1 MDDKSSLQFC
11 FFGRI
16 KPENYTGMQ
25 MSEINE
31 TIETADPEAE
41 TAVPED
47 DQINGTNLDAESE
60 EGIEEEN
67 PFFAKNWMSIAKPS
81 KLQFEPDSLKA
92 DYGKFSIDPLEPGFG
107 VTIGHSLRR
116 VLLSS
121 IRGSAVFAVQ
131 IDGVTHEFSNIP
143 GIVEDMVQVILN
155 IKELKIEQFVDEII
169 ELELIGEGPCVIKA
183 GDISTFEKARILNPD
198 LVLATLQKGATVSM
212 TMYSRFNKG
221 YITSEENQQ
230 EELPVGTIYVD
241 SNHSPV
247 TRINYDVENSRV
259 DQKTDY
265 DRLNFEL
272 WTNGSVN
279 PTDSLAYAAKII
291 KEHMDVFINFD
302 ESRIKDEPE
311 EEIEDEPLNENL
323 YRSVSELELS
333 VRSINCLQNAKIE
346 TIGDLVQKSE
356 QAMLKTKN
364 FGRKSLNEIKVI
376 LTDMGLSL
384 GTTLENFDPMN
395 NPHEK

>member
-1 MDDKSSLQFC
+1 MTEL
-11 FFGRI
+11 
-16 KPENYTGMQ
+16 
-25 MSEINE
+25 NE
-31 TIETADPEAE
+31 TIEEADPEAE
-41 TAVPED
+41 NVSPED
-47 DQINGTNLDAESE
+47 NAITGTESDSNSE
-60 EGIEEEN
+60 EESTDEN
-67 PFFAKNWMSIAKPS
+67 PFFAKNWMSIAKPK
-81 KLQFEPDSLKA
+81 KLQFESENLKS
-92 DYGKFSIDPLEPGFG
+92 DYAKFSLDPLEPGFG
-107 VTIGHSLRR
+107 TTIGHSLRR

-155 IKELKIEQFVDEII
+155 IKELQVEQFVDEVV

-183 GDISTFEKARILNPD
+183 GDISTFEKAEILNPD

-221 YITSEENQQ
+221 YVTSEENQQ
-230 EELPVGTIYVD
+230 EDLPVGTIYLD

-247 TRINYDVENSRV
+247 SRINYDVVNSRV

-272 WTNGSVN
+272 WTNGSVK
-279 PTDSLAYAAKII
+279 PTDCLAYAAKII

-302 ESRIKDEPE
+302 ESSIKDEPE
-311 EEIEDEPLNENL
+311 EEIKEEPLNENL

-376 LTDMGLSL
+376 LTEMGLSL
-384 GTTLENFDPMN
+384 GTEVENFDPMN
-395 NPHEK
+395 NPHTN

>member
-1 MDDKSSLQFC
+1 MTEL
-11 FFGRI
+11 
-16 KPENYTGMQ
+16 
-25 MSEINE
+25 NE
-31 TIETADPEAE
+31 TIEEADPDAE
-41 TAVPED
+41 NVSPED
-47 DQINGTNLDAESE
+47 NAITGTESDSNSE
-60 EGIEEEN
+60 EESTDEN
-67 PFFAKNWMSIAKPS
+67 PFFAKNWMSIAKPK
-81 KLQFEPDSLKA
+81 KLQFESENLKS
-92 DYGKFSIDPLEPGFG
+92 DYAKFSLDPLEPGFG
-107 VTIGHSLRR
+107 TTIGHSLRR

-155 IKELKIEQFVDEII
+155 IKELQVEQFVDEVV

-183 GDISTFEKARILNPD
+183 GDISTFEKAEILNPD

-221 YITSEENQQ
+221 YVTSEDNQQ
-230 EELPVGTIYVD
+230 EDLPVGTIYLD

-247 TRINYDVENSRV
+247 SRINYDVVNSRV

-272 WTNGSVN
+272 WTNGSVK
-279 PTDSLAYAAKII
+279 PTDCLAYAAKII

-302 ESRIKDEPE
+302 ESSIKDEPE
-311 EEIEDEPLNENL
+311 EEIEEEPLNENL

-376 LTDMGLSL
+376 LTEMGLSL
-384 GTTLENFDPMN
+384 GTELENFDPMN
-395 NPHEK
+395 NPHTN

>member
-1 MDDKSSLQFC
+1 MTEL
-11 FFGRI
+11 
-16 KPENYTGMQ
+16 
-25 MSEINE
+25 NE
-31 TIETADPEAE
+31 TIEEADPDAE
-41 TAVPED
+41 NVSPED
-47 DQINGTNLDAESE
+47 NAITGTESDSNSE
-60 EGIEEEN
+60 EESTDEN
-67 PFFAKNWMSIAKPS
+67 PFFAKNWMSIAKPK
-81 KLQFEPDSLKA
+81 KLQFESQNLKS
-92 DYGKFSIDPLEPGFG
+92 DYAKFSLDPLEPGFG
-107 VTIGHSLRR
+107 TTIGHSLRR

-155 IKELKIEQFVDEII
+155 IKELQVEQFVDEVV

-183 GDISTFEKARILNPD
+183 GDISTFEKAEILNPD

-221 YITSEENQQ
+221 YVTSEENQQ
-230 EELPVGTIYVD
+230 EDLPVGTIYLD

-247 TRINYDVENSRV
+247 SRINYDVVNSRV

-272 WTNGSVN
+272 WTNGSVK
-279 PTDSLAYAAKII
+279 PTDCLAYAAKII

-302 ESRIKDEPE
+302 ESSIKDEPE
-311 EEIEDEPLNENL
+311 EEIEEEPLNENL

-376 LTDMGLSL
+376 LTEMGLSL
-384 GTTLENFDPMN
+384 GTELENFDPMN
-395 NPHEK
+395 NPHTN

>member
-1 MDDKSSLQFC
+1 
-11 FFGRI
+11 
-16 KPENYTGMQ
+16 

-41 TAVPED
+41 TAIPED
-47 DQINGTNLDAESE
+47 AQIAETNLDDEGE
-60 EGIEEEN
+60 EGVEEEN
-67 PFFAKNWMSIAKPS
+67 PFFAKNWMAIAKPS
-81 KLQFEPDSLKA
+81 KLQFEQDSLKA
-92 DYGKFSIDPLEPGFG
+92 DYGKFTIDPLEPGFG
-107 VTIGHSLRR
+107 MTIGHSLRR

-183 GDISTFEKARILNPD
+183 GDISTFEKAEVLNPD
-198 LVLATLQKGATVSM
+198 LFLATLQKGATVSM

-230 EELPVGTIYVD
+230 EELPVGTIYLD
-241 SNHSPV
+241 SNHFPV
-247 TRINYDVENSRV
+247 TRINYEVENSRV
-259 DQKTDY
+259 DKKTDY

-272 WTNGSVN
+272 WTNGSVK

-311 EEIEDEPLNENL
+311 EEVEDEPLNENL

-346 TIGDLVQKSE
+346 TIGDLVRKSE
-356 QAMLKTKN
+356 QEMLKTKN

-384 GTTLENFDPMN
+384 GTSLENFDPLN
-395 NPHEK
+395 NPHEKNRT

>member
-1 MDDKSSLQFC
+1 MTEL
-11 FFGRI
+11 
-16 KPENYTGMQ
+16 
-25 MSEINE
+25 NE
-31 TIETADPEAE
+31 TIEEADPEAE
-41 TAVPED
+41 NVSPED
-47 DQINGTNLDAESE
+47 NAITGTESDSNSE
-60 EGIEEEN
+60 EESTDEN
-67 PFFAKNWMSIAKPS
+67 PFFAKNWMSIAKPK
-81 KLQFEPDSLKA
+81 KLQFESENLKS
-92 DYGKFSIDPLEPGFG
+92 DYAKFTLDPLEPGFG
-107 VTIGHSLRR
+107 TTIGHSLRR

-155 IKELKIEQFVDEII
+155 IKELQVELFVDEVV

-183 GDISTFEKARILNPD
+183 GDISTFEKAEILNPD
-198 LVLATLQKGATVSM
+198 LVLATLQNGATVSM

-221 YITSEENQQ
+221 YVTSEENQQ
-230 EELPVGTIYVD
+230 EDLPVGTIYLD

-247 TRINYDVENSRV
+247 SRINYDVVNSRV

-272 WTNGSVN
+272 WTNGSVK
-279 PTDSLAYAAKII
+279 PTDCLAYAAKII

-302 ESRIKDEPE
+302 ESSIKDEPE
-311 EEIEDEPLNENL
+311 EEIEEEPLNENL

-376 LTDMGLSL
+376 LTEMGLSL
-384 GTTLENFDPMN
+384 GTELENFDPMN
-395 NPHEK
+395 NPHTN

>member
-1 MDDKSSLQFC
+1 
-11 FFGRI
+11 
-16 KPENYTGMQ
+16 

-31 TIETADPEAE
+31 TLETADTEAE
-41 TAVPED
+41 TVVPED
-47 DQINGTNLDAESE
+47 NISADTNLDTDAE
-60 EGIEEEN
+60 EGVNEEN
-67 PFFAKNWMSIAKPS
+67 PFFAKNWMSIAKPT

-92 DYGKFSIDPLEPGFG
+92 DYGKFTIDPLEPGFG
-107 VTIGHSLRR
+107 MTIGHSLRR

-155 IKELKIEQFVDEII
+155 IKELQIEQFVDEVV

-183 GDISTFEKARILNPD
+183 GDISTFGKAEILNPD
-198 LVLATLQKGATVSM
+198 LILATLQKGATVSM
-212 TMYSRFNKG
+212 TMFSRFNKG
-221 YITSEENQQ
+221 YVTSEENQQ
-230 EELPVGTIYVD
+230 EELPVGTIYLD

-247 TRINYDVENSRV
+247 TRINYEIENSRV
-259 DQKTDY
+259 DKKTDY

-272 WTNGSVN
+272 WTNGSVK

-311 EEIEDEPLNENL
+311 VEVEDEPLNENL

-356 QAMLKTKN
+356 QEMLKTKN

-384 GTTLENFDPMN
+384 GTSLDNFDPMN
-395 NPHEK
+395 NPHDK

>member
-1 MDDKSSLQFC
+1 MTEL
-11 FFGRI
+11 
-16 KPENYTGMQ
+16 
-25 MSEINE
+25 NE
-31 TIETADPEAE
+31 TIEEVDPEAE
-41 TAVPED
+41 NVSPED
-47 DQINGTNLDAESE
+47 NAITGTESDSNSE
-60 EGIEEEN
+60 EESTDEN
-67 PFFAKNWMSIAKPS
+67 PFFAKNWMSIAKPK
-81 KLQFEPDSLKA
+81 KLQFESQNLKS
-92 DYGKFSIDPLEPGFG
+92 DYAKFSLDPLEPGFG
-107 VTIGHSLRR
+107 TTIGHSLRR

-155 IKELKIEQFVDEII
+155 IKELQVEQFVDEVV

-183 GDISTFEKARILNPD
+183 GDISTFEKAEILNPD
-198 LVLATLQKGATVSM
+198 LVLATLQNGATVSM

-221 YITSEENQQ
+221 YVTSEENQQ
-230 EELPVGTIYVD
+230 KDLPVGTIYLD

-247 TRINYDVENSRV
+247 SRINYDVVNSRV

-272 WTNGSVN
+272 LTNGSVK
-279 PTDSLAYAAKII
+279 PTDCLAYAAKII

-302 ESRIKDEPE
+302 ESSIKDEPE
-311 EEIEDEPLNENL
+311 EEIEEEPLNENL

-376 LTDMGLSL
+376 LTEMGLSL
-384 GTTLENFDPMN
+384 GTELENFDPMN
-395 NPHEK
+395 NPHTN

>member
-1 MDDKSSLQFC
+1 
-11 FFGRI
+11 
-16 KPENYTGMQ
+16 

-31 TIETADPEAE
+31 TIETADTDAE
-41 TAVPED
+41 IAVPEENMSAD
-47 DQINGTNLDAESE
+47 TNLDIETE
-60 EGIEEEN
+60 EGVTEEN
-67 PFFAKNWMSIAKPS
+67 PFFAKNWMAIAKPT

-92 DYGKFSIDPLEPGFG
+92 DYGKFTIDPLEPGFG
-107 VTIGHSLRR
+107 MTIGHSLRR

-155 IKELKIEQFVDEII
+155 IKELQIEQFVDEIV

-183 GDISTFEKARILNPD
+183 GDISTFGKAEILNPD
-198 LVLATLQKGATVSM
+198 LILATLQKGATVSM
-212 TMYSRFNKG
+212 TMYLRFNKG
-221 YITSEENQQ
+221 YVTSEENQQ
-230 EELPVGTIYVD
+230 QDLPVGTIYLD

-247 TRINYDVENSRV
+247 TRINYEIENSRV
-259 DQKTDY
+259 DKKTDY

-272 WTNGSVN
+272 WTNGSVK
-279 PTDSLAYAAKII
+279 PSDSLAYAAKII

-302 ESRIKDEPE
+302 ESKIKDEVVVE
-311 EEIEDEPLNENL
+311 VEDEPLNENL

-356 QAMLKTKN
+356 QEMLKTKN

-384 GTTLENFDPMN
+384 GTSLDNFDPMN
-395 NPHEK
+395 NPHDK

>member
-1 MDDKSSLQFC
+1 
-11 FFGRI
+11 
-16 KPENYTGMQ
+16 MQ

-31 TIETADPEAE
+31 TIETEVKEAGTVASKENLTADANMDK
-41 TAVPED
+41 VV
-47 DQINGTNLDAESE
+47 E
-60 EGIEEEN
+60 EGDTEEN
-67 PFFAKNWMSIAKPS
+67 PFFAKNWMSIAKPT
-81 KLQFEPDSLKA
+81 KLKFEKDSLKA
-92 DYGKFSIDPLEPGFG
+92 DYGKFTIDPLEPGFG
-107 VTIGHSLRR
+107 MTIGHSLRR

-121 IRGSAVFAVQ
+121 IRGSNIFAVQ

-155 IKELKIEQFVDEII
+155 IKELQIEQFVDEVV
-169 ELELIGEGPCVIKA
+169 ELELIGEGPGVIKA
-183 GDISTFEKARILNPD
+183 GDISTFGKAEILNPD
-198 LVLATLQKGATVSM
+198 LILATLQKGATISM
-212 TMYSRFNKG
+212 TLFSRFNKG
-221 YITSEENQQ
+221 YVTSEENQL
-230 EELPVGTIYVD
+230 EELPVGTIYLD

-259 DQKTDY
+259 DKKTDY
-265 DRLNFEL
+265 DSLNFEL
-272 WTNGSVN
+272 WTNGSVK

-302 ESRIKDEPE
+302 ESKIKDEPE
-311 EEIEDEPLNENL
+311 VEEEAEPLNENL

-356 QAMLKTKN
+356 PEMLKTKN

-384 GTTLENFDPMN
+384 GTSLENFDPMN
-395 NPHEK
+395 NPHDS

>member
-1 MDDKSSLQFC
+1 
-11 FFGRI
+11 
-16 KPENYTGMQ
+16 

-31 TIETADPEAE
+31 TIETEVKEAGTVASKENLTADANMD
-41 TAVPED
+41 TVV
-47 DQINGTNLDAESE
+47 E
-60 EGIEEEN
+60 EGDTEEN
-67 PFFAKNWMSIAKPS
+67 PFFAKNWMSIAKPT
-81 KLQFEPDSLKA
+81 KLKFEKDSLKA
-92 DYGKFSIDPLEPGFG
+92 DYGKFTIDPLEPGFG
-107 VTIGHSLRR
+107 MTIGHSLRR

-121 IRGSAVFAVQ
+121 IRGSNIFAVQ

-155 IKELKIEQFVDEII
+155 IKELQIEQFVDEVV
-169 ELELIGEGPCVIKA
+169 ELELIGEGPGVIKA
-183 GDISTFEKARILNPD
+183 GDISTFGKAEILNPD
-198 LVLATLQKGATVSM
+198 LILATLQKGATISM
-212 TMYSRFNKG
+212 TLYSRFNKG
-221 YITSEENQQ
+221 YVTSEENQL
-230 EELPVGTIYVD
+230 EELPVGTIYLD

-259 DQKTDY
+259 DKKTDY
-265 DRLNFEL
+265 DSLNFEL
-272 WTNGSVN
+272 WTNGSVK

-302 ESRIKDEPE
+302 ESKIKDEPE
-311 EEIEDEPLNENL
+311 VEEEAEPLNENL

-356 QAMLKTKN
+356 PEMLKTKN

-384 GTTLENFDPMN
+384 GTSLENFDPMN
-395 NPHEK
+395 NPHDS

>member
-1 MDDKSSLQFC
+1 
-11 FFGRI
+11 
-16 KPENYTGMQ
+16 MQ

-31 TIETADPEAE
+31 TIETADTDLEI
-41 TAVPED
+41 AVPEE
-47 DQINGTNLDAESE
+47 NMSAVTNLETGTED
-60 EGIEEEN
+60 GVTEEN
-67 PFFAKNWMSIAKPS
+67 PFFAKNWMTIAKPT
-81 KLQFEPDSLKA
+81 KLQFEPDSLTA
-92 DYGKFSIDPLEPGFG
+92 DYGKFTIDPLEPGFG
-107 VTIGHSLRR
+107 ITIGHSLRR

-155 IKELKIEQFVDEII
+155 IKELQIEQFVGEIV

-183 GDISTFEKARILNPD
+183 GDISTFGKAEILNPD
-198 LVLATLQKGATVSM
+198 LILATLQKGATVSM
-212 TMYSRFNKG
+212 TMFSRFNKG
-221 YITSEENQQ
+221 YVTSEENQQ
-230 EELPVGTIYVD
+230 QDLPVGTIYLD

-247 TRINYDVENSRV
+247 TRINYEIENSRV
-259 DQKTDY
+259 DKKTDY

-272 WTNGSVN
+272 WTNGSVK
-279 PTDSLAYAAKII
+279 PSDSLAYAAKII

-302 ESRIKDEPE
+302 ESKIKDEVVVE
-311 EEIEDEPLNENL
+311 VEDEPLNENL

-356 QAMLKTKN
+356 QEMLKTKN

-384 GTTLENFDPMN
+384 GTSLDNFDPMN
-395 NPHEK
+395 NPHDK

>member
-1 MDDKSSLQFC
+1 MTEL
-11 FFGRI
+11 
-16 KPENYTGMQ
+16 
-25 MSEINE
+25 NE
-31 TIETADPEAE
+31 TIEEADPEAKNVS
-41 TAVPED
+41 AAD
-47 DQINGTNLDAESE
+47 NAINGTESDSNSE
-60 EGIEEEN
+60 EESTDEN
-67 PFFAKNWMSIAKPS
+67 PFFAKNWMSIAKPK
-81 KLQFEPDSLKA
+81 KLQFESENLKS
-92 DYGKFSIDPLEPGFG
+92 DYAKFTLDPLEPGFG
-107 VTIGHSLRR
+107 TTIGHTLRR

-155 IKELKIEQFVDEII
+155 IKELQVEQFVDEVV

-183 GDISTFEKARILNPD
+183 GDISTFEKAEILNPD
-198 LVLATLQKGATVSM
+198 LVLATLQSGATVSM

-221 YITSEENQQ
+221 YVTSEDNQL
-230 EELPVGTIYVD
+230 EDLPVGTIYLD

-247 TRINYDVENSRV
+247 SRINYDVVNSRV

-272 WTNGSVN
+272 WTNGSVK
-279 PTDSLAYAAKII
+279 PTDCLAYAAKII

-302 ESRIKDEPE
+302 ESSIKDEPE
-311 EEIEDEPLNENL
+311 EEIKEEPLNENL

-376 LTDMGLSL
+376 LTEMGLSL
-384 GTTLENFDPMN
+384 GTEVENFDPNN
-395 NPHEK
+395 NPHTN

>member
-1 MDDKSSLQFC
+1 
-11 FFGRI
+11 
-16 KPENYTGMQ
+16 MQ

-31 TIETADPEAE
+31 TLETADTEAE
-41 TAVPED
+41 TVVPED
-47 DQINGTNLDAESE
+47 NISADTNLDTDAE
-60 EGIEEEN
+60 EGVNEEN
-67 PFFAKNWMSIAKPS
+67 PFFAKNWMSIAKPT

-92 DYGKFSIDPLEPGFG
+92 DYGKFTIDPLEPGFG
-107 VTIGHSLRR
+107 MTIGHSLRR

-155 IKELKIEQFVDEII
+155 IKELQIEQFVDEVV

-183 GDISTFEKARILNPD
+183 GDISTFGKAEILNPD
-198 LVLATLQKGATVSM
+198 LILATLQKGATVSM
-212 TMYSRFNKG
+212 TMYSRFSKG
-221 YITSEENQQ
+221 YVTSEENQQ
-230 EELPVGTIYVD
+230 EELSVGTIYLD

-247 TRINYDVENSRV
+247 TRINYEIENSRV
-259 DQKTDY
+259 DKKTDY

-272 WTNGSVN
+272 WTNGSVK

-311 EEIEDEPLNENL
+311 VEVEDEPLNENL

-356 QAMLKTKN
+356 QEMLKTKN

-384 GTTLENFDPMN
+384 GTSLDNFDPMN
-395 NPHEK
+395 NPHDK

>member
-1 MDDKSSLQFC
+1 MTEL
-11 FFGRI
+11 
-16 KPENYTGMQ
+16 
-25 MSEINE
+25 NE
-31 TIETADPEAE
+31 TIEEADPEAE
-41 TAVPED
+41 NVSPED
-47 DQINGTNLDAESE
+47 NAITGTESDSNSE
-60 EGIEEEN
+60 EESTDEN
-67 PFFAKNWMSIAKPS
+67 PFFAKNWMSIAKPK
-81 KLQFEPDSLKA
+81 KLQFESENLKS
-92 DYGKFSIDPLEPGFG
+92 DYAKFSLDPLEPGFG
-107 VTIGHSLRR
+107 TTIGHSLRR

-155 IKELKIEQFVDEII
+155 IKELQTEQFVDEVV

-183 GDISTFEKARILNPD
+183 GDISTFEKAEILNPD
-198 LVLATLQKGATVSM
+198 LVLATLQNGATVSM

-221 YITSEENQQ
+221 YVTSEDNQQ
-230 EELPVGTIYVD
+230 EDLPVGTIYLD

-247 TRINYDVENSRV
+247 SRINYDVVNSRV

-272 WTNGSVN
+272 WTNGSVK
-279 PTDSLAYAAKII
+279 PTDCLAYAAKII

-302 ESRIKDEPE
+302 ESSIKDEPE
-311 EEIEDEPLNENL
+311 EEIKEEPLNENL

-376 LTDMGLSL
+376 LTEMGLSL
-384 GTTLENFDPMN
+384 GTEVENFDPMN
-395 NPHEK
+395 NPHTN

>member
-1 MDDKSSLQFC
+1 MTEL
-11 FFGRI
+11 
-16 KPENYTGMQ
+16 
-25 MSEINE
+25 NE
-31 TIETADPEAE
+31 TIEEADPEVE
-41 TAVPED
+41 NVSPED
-47 DQINGTNLDAESE
+47 NAITGTESDSNSE
-60 EGIEEEN
+60 EESTDEN
-67 PFFAKNWMSIAKPS
+67 PFFAKNWMSIAKPK
-81 KLQFEPDSLKA
+81 KLQFESQDLKS
-92 DYGKFSIDPLEPGFG
+92 DYAKFSLDPLEPGFG
-107 VTIGHSLRR
+107 TTIGHSLRR

-155 IKELKIEQFVDEII
+155 IKELQVELFVDEVV

-183 GDISTFEKARILNPD
+183 GDISTFEKAEILNPD
-198 LVLATLQKGATVSM
+198 LVLATLQNGATVSM

-221 YITSEENQQ
+221 YVTSEDNQQ
-230 EELPVGTIYVD
+230 EDLPVGTIYLD

-247 TRINYDVENSRV
+247 SRINYDVVNSRV

-272 WTNGSVN
+272 WTNGSVK
-279 PTDSLAYAAKII
+279 PTDCLAYAAKII

-302 ESRIKDEPE
+302 ESSIKDEPE
-311 EEIEDEPLNENL
+311 EEIEEEPLNENL

-364 FGRKSLNEIKVI
+364 FGRKSLNEIKLI
-376 LTDMGLSL
+376 LTEMGLSL
-384 GTTLENFDPMN
+384 GTEVENFDPMN
-395 NPHEK
+395 NPHTN

>member
-1 MDDKSSLQFC
+1 MTEL
-11 FFGRI
+11 
-16 KPENYTGMQ
+16 
-25 MSEINE
+25 NE
-31 TIETADPEAE
+31 TIEEVDPEAE
-41 TAVPED
+41 NVSPED
-47 DQINGTNLDAESE
+47 NAITGTESDSNSE
-60 EGIEEEN
+60 EESTDEN
-67 PFFAKNWMSIAKPS
+67 PFFAKNWMLIAKPK
-81 KLQFEPDSLKA
+81 KLQFESQNLKS
-92 DYGKFSIDPLEPGFG
+92 DYAKFSLDPLEPGFG
-107 VTIGHSLRR
+107 TTIGHSLRR

-155 IKELKIEQFVDEII
+155 IKELQVEQFVDEVV

-183 GDISTFEKARILNPD
+183 GDISTFEKAEILNPD
-198 LVLATLQKGATVSM
+198 LVLATLQNGATVSM

-221 YITSEENQQ
+221 YVTSEENQQ
-230 EELPVGTIYVD
+230 EDLPVGTIYLD

-247 TRINYDVENSRV
+247 SRINYDVVNSRV

-272 WTNGSVN
+272 WTNGSVK
-279 PTDSLAYAAKII
+279 PTDCLAYAAKII

-302 ESRIKDEPE
+302 ESSIKDEPE
-311 EEIEDEPLNENL
+311 EEIEEEPLNENL

-376 LTDMGLSL
+376 LTEMGLSL
-384 GTTLENFDPMN
+384 GTELENFDPMN
-395 NPHEK
+395 NPHTN

>member
-1 MDDKSSLQFC
+1 
-11 FFGRI
+11 
-16 KPENYTGMQ
+16 

-31 TIETADPEAE
+31 TLETADTEAE
-41 TAVPED
+41 TVVPED
-47 DQINGTNLDAESE
+47 NISADTNLDTDAE
-60 EGIEEEN
+60 EGVNEEN
-67 PFFAKNWMSIAKPS
+67 PFFAKNWMSIAKPT

-92 DYGKFSIDPLEPGFG
+92 DYGKFTIDPLEPGFG
-107 VTIGHSLRR
+107 MTIGHSLRR

-155 IKELKIEQFVDEII
+155 IKELQIEQFVDEVV
-169 ELELIGEGPCVIKA
+169 EFELIGEGPCVIKA
-183 GDISTFEKARILNPD
+183 GDISTFGKAEILNPD
-198 LVLATLQKGATVSM
+198 LILATLQKGATVSM
-212 TMYSRFNKG
+212 TMFSRFNKG
-221 YITSEENQQ
+221 YVTSEENQQ
-230 EELPVGTIYVD
+230 EELPVGTIYLD

-247 TRINYDVENSRV
+247 TRINYEIENSRV
-259 DQKTDY
+259 DKKTDY

-272 WTNGSVN
+272 WTNGSVK

-302 ESRIKDEPE
+302 ESKIKDEPE
-311 EEIEDEPLNENL
+311 VEVEDEPLNENL

-356 QAMLKTKN
+356 QEMLKTKN

-384 GTTLENFDPMN
+384 GTSLDNFDPMN
-395 NPHEK
+395 NPHDK

>member
-1 MDDKSSLQFC
+1 MTEL
-11 FFGRI
+11 
-16 KPENYTGMQ
+16 
-25 MSEINE
+25 NE
-31 TIETADPEAE
+31 TIEEADTEAE
-41 TAVPED
+41 NVSPADNAIT
-47 DQINGTNLDAESE
+47 GTESDSNSE
-60 EGIEEEN
+60 EESTDEN
-67 PFFAKNWMSIAKPS
+67 PFFAKNWMSIAKPK
-81 KLQFEPDSLKA
+81 KLQFESQDLKS
-92 DYGKFSIDPLEPGFG
+92 DYAKFSLDPLEPGFG
-107 VTIGHSLRR
+107 TTIGHSLRR

-155 IKELKIEQFVDEII
+155 IKELQVEQFVDEVV

-183 GDISTFEKARILNPD
+183 GDISTFEKAEILNPD

-221 YITSEENQQ
+221 YVTSEENQQ
-230 EELPVGTIYVD
+230 EDLPVGTIYLD

-247 TRINYDVENSRV
+247 SRINYDVVNSRV

-265 DRLNFEL
+265 DLLNFEL
-272 WTNGSVN
+272 WTNGSVK
-279 PTDSLAYAAKII
+279 PTDCLAYAAKII

-311 EEIEDEPLNENL
+311 EEIEEEPLNENL

-376 LTDMGLSL
+376 LTEMGLSL
-384 GTTLENFDPMN
+384 GTELENFDPMN
-395 NPHEK
+395 NPHTN

>member
-1 MDDKSSLQFC
+1 
-11 FFGRI
+11 
-16 KPENYTGMQ
+16 

-31 TIETADPEAE
+31 TLETADTEAE
-41 TAVPED
+41 TVAPED
-47 DQINGTNLDAESE
+47 NISADTNLDTDAE
-60 EGIEEEN
+60 EGVNEEN
-67 PFFAKNWMSIAKPS
+67 PFFAKNWMSIAKPT

-92 DYGKFSIDPLEPGFG
+92 DYGKFTIDPLEPGFG
-107 VTIGHSLRR
+107 MTIGHSLRR

-155 IKELKIEQFVDEII
+155 IKELQIEQFVDEVV

-183 GDISTFEKARILNPD
+183 GDISTFGKAEILNPD
-198 LVLATLQKGATVSM
+198 LILATLQKGATVSM

-221 YITSEENQQ
+221 YVTSEENQQ
-230 EELPVGTIYVD
+230 EELSVGTIYLD

-247 TRINYDVENSRV
+247 TRINYEIENSRV
-259 DQKTDY
+259 DKKTDY

-272 WTNGSVN
+272 WTNGSVK

-311 EEIEDEPLNENL
+311 VEVEDEPLNENL

-356 QAMLKTKN
+356 QEMLKTKN

-384 GTTLENFDPMN
+384 GTSLDNFDPMN
-395 NPHEK
+395 NPHDK

>member
-1 MDDKSSLQFC
+1 MTEL
-11 FFGRI
+11 
-16 KPENYTGMQ
+16 
-25 MSEINE
+25 NE
-31 TIETADPEAE
+31 TIEEVDPEAE
-41 TAVPED
+41 NVSPED
-47 DQINGTNLDAESE
+47 NAITGAESDSNSE
-60 EGIEEEN
+60 EESTDEN
-67 PFFAKNWMSIAKPS
+67 PFFAKNWMSIAKPK
-81 KLQFEPDSLKA
+81 KLQFESQDLKS
-92 DYGKFSIDPLEPGFG
+92 DYAKFSLDPLEPGFG
-107 VTIGHSLRR
+107 MTIGHSLRR

-155 IKELKIEQFVDEII
+155 IKELQVEQFVDEVV

-183 GDISTFEKARILNPD
+183 GDISTFEKAEILNPD
-198 LVLATLQKGATVSM
+198 LVLATLQNGATVSM

-221 YITSEENQQ
+221 YVTSEENQ
-230 EELPVGTIYVD
+230 EEDLPVGTIYLD

-247 TRINYDVENSRV
+247 SRINYDVVNSRV

-272 WTNGSVN
+272 WTNGSVK
-279 PTDSLAYAAKII
+279 PTDCLAYAAKII

-302 ESRIKDEPE
+302 ESSIKDEPE

-376 LTDMGLSL
+376 LTEMGLSL
-384 GTTLENFDPMN
+384 GTELENFDPMN
-395 NPHEK
+395 NPHTN

>member
-1 MDDKSSLQFC
+1 
-11 FFGRI
+11 
-16 KPENYTGMQ
+16 

-31 TIETADPEAE
+31 TIENAVKEAGTVASKENLTADANMDK
-41 TAVPED
+41 VV
-47 DQINGTNLDAESE
+47 E
-60 EGIEEEN
+60 EGDTEEN
-67 PFFAKNWMSIAKPS
+67 PFFAKNWMSIAKPT
-81 KLQFEPDSLKA
+81 KLKFEKDSLKA
-92 DYGKFSIDPLEPGFG
+92 DYGKFTIDPLEPGFG
-107 VTIGHSLRR
+107 MTIGHSLRR

-121 IRGSAVFAVQ
+121 IRGSNIFAVQ

-155 IKELKIEQFVDEII
+155 IKELQIEQFVDEVV
-169 ELELIGEGPCVIKA
+169 ELELIGEGPGVIKA
-183 GDISTFEKARILNPD
+183 GDISTFGKAEILNPD
-198 LVLATLQKGATVSM
+198 LILATLQKGATISM
-212 TMYSRFNKG
+212 TLFSRFNKG
-221 YITSEENQQ
+221 YVTSEENQL
-230 EELPVGTIYVD
+230 EELPVGTIYLD

-259 DQKTDY
+259 DKKTDY
-265 DRLNFEL
+265 DSLNFEL
-272 WTNGSVN
+272 WTNGSVK

-302 ESRIKDEPE
+302 ESKIKDEPE
-311 EEIEDEPLNENL
+311 VEEEAEPLNENL

-356 QAMLKTKN
+356 PEMLKTKN

-384 GTTLENFDPMN
+384 GTSLENFDPMN
-395 NPHEK
+395 NPHDS

>member
-1 MDDKSSLQFC
+1 
-11 FFGRI
+11 
-16 KPENYTGMQ
+16 

-41 TAVPED
+41 TAIPED
-47 DQINGTNLDAESE
+47 AQIAETNLDDEGE
-60 EGIEEEN
+60 EGVEEEN
-67 PFFAKNWMSIAKPS
+67 PFFAKNWMAIAKPS
-81 KLQFEPDSLKA
+81 KLQFEQDSLKA
-92 DYGKFSIDPLEPGFG
+92 DYGKFTIDPLEPGFG
-107 VTIGHSLRR
+107 MTIGHSLRR

-155 IKELKIEQFVDEII
+155 IKELKIEQIVDEII

-183 GDISTFEKARILNPD
+183 GDISTFEKAEVLNPD

-259 DQKTDY
+259 DKKTDY

-272 WTNGSVN
+272 WTNGSVK